1 MTEGRLQY
9 FQKVFRGYLYTGR
22 GEDELASQVR
32 TGSRMDSQDRL
43 SVYRNGYFIR
53 LEKALAHDFPA
64 TRQAIGEDRFARAAG
79 KYVLNNP
86 SRSPTLRE
94 LGRSFASW
102 LRKKEGSELGDL
114 ADIEWAL
121 MEAFDG
127 PDADPVGPNVMTDFS
142 SEDWPYLR
150 VVCSPTLT
158 LLSCTSNAHEFWKS
172 VKHGGSTEL
181 TSALTTY
188 LAIWRSAKGP
198 TFHVISC
205 HTYLAMKTLQAV
217 PELAG
222 ACDKLSGSLETDTVP
237 NVLATG
243 LQQALHLGC
252 ISHVSK
258 KT

>member
-1 MTEGRLQY
+1 MKEGRLQY

-22 GEDELASQVR
+22 GEDELAPQVR
-32 TGSRMDSQDRL
+32 AGSRMDAQDRL

-86 SRSPTLRE
+86 SRSPTLRD
-94 LGRSFASW
+94 LGRSFAAW
-102 LRKKEGSELGDL
+102 LRKKEGSKLGDL

-121 MEAFDG
+121 IEAFDG
-127 PDADPVGPNVMTDFS
+127 PDGDPVDPNVMTGFS
-142 SEDWPYLR
+142 SEDWPYVR
-150 VVCSPTLT
+150 VVCLPTLT

-198 TFHVISC
+198 TFHVISG
-205 HTYLAMKTLQAV
+205 HAYFAMKTLQAV

-222 ACDKLSGSLETDTVP
+222 ACEKLSDSLETDTVP